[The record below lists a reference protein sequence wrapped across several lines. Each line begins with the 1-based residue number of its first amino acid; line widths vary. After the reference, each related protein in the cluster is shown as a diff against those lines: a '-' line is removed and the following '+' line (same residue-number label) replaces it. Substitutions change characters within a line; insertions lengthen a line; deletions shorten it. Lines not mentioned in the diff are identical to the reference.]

1 MIIINSCPSLG
12 RRNVVSDDKKSTL
25 VLVGRVLFLCSNA
38 LELFLVVTLIVSRD
52 TFKVKKRPF
61 QVNSIISGS
70 LQPKA
75 EGSPAP
81 DIIAYALIGLCFHL
95 P

>member
-1 MIIINSCPSLG
+1 MYQ
-12 RRNVVSDDKKSTL
+12 DKKNPCCAGVFQGFSA
-25 VLVGRVLFLCSNA
+25 LFHFVQNSPFFP
-38 LELFLVVTLIVSRD
+38 EDI
-52 TFKVKKRPF
+52 KRPF
-61 QVNSIISGS
+61 QVNSFISGS
-70 LQPKA
+70 LQPEA

>member
-52 TFKVKKRPF
+52 TFKVKKKTL
-61 QVNSIISGS
+61 SGQFDYFPVLYS
-70 LQPKA
+70 PKLKA
-75 EGSPAP
+75 VRHPT
-81 DIIAYALIGLCFHL
+81 
-95 P
+95 